1 MSEIKLNLIDA
12 QHILHGTIHGSIGD
26 ACVAALSAE
35 PETIAELEAA
45 LARYMKCPTN
55 FSLSLTFDSKPA
67 SPDMLDLQPYDAGIV
82 VIDLAARIVAI
93 ESTYSQPAAQG
104 ELYYHNGEHS
114 TDEPIPYRLPDDWL
128 FLDSIEEYEVRCLLR
143 RQQRATA
150 PPFDARAVLY
160 GRPLLEFIAGE
171 YLAMSLPR
179 CESAPQPQTHK
190 EQPRSETSMS
200 VSPAFDDNTLA
211 KQISAIHARW
221 LITPRDDLRGQSPR
235 EVLLAKQDFIDFD
248 LHTRSMQWSRQHEG
262 PPCLS
267 TNSFA
272 YRFAGF
278 GTHEWVVYYDLVRH
292 LLCSALDREPVTQ
305 EQGEGVRET
314 RACGEADASVIAGL
328 EQLKTTW
335 LNQPQEDLSGRIP
348 AIIIDNERRRL
359 PEAMLG
365 HDMVIDDDCP
375 VCRMMADDAEL
386 GMEVGFWGLDSSHM
400 DDDFAFSSFRTC
412 EEWEADCQRWK
423 EFHEEF
429 DRKWEK
435 RQQCIARG
443 EVPEPDPFFDPP
455 DVDELFTSEE
465 QPDSDHLVS

>member
-35 PETIAELEAA
+35 PETIGELEAA

-55 FSLSLTFDSKPA
+55 FSLLQTFVSQP
-67 SPDMLDLQPYDAGIV
+67 SSSDMLDLQPYDAGIV

-93 ESTYSQPAAQG
+93 ESTYSQPAARG
-104 ELYYHNGEHS
+104 ELSYHNGEHA
-114 TDEPIPYRLPDDWL
+114 TDELILYRLPADWL
-128 FLDSIEEYEVRCLLR
+128 FLDSIEEYNYWCQLR
-143 RQQRATA
+143 RRQRAST
-150 PPFDARAVLY
+150 PPFDARAILY

-171 YLAMSLPR
+171 YLAMSLPQL
-179 CESAPQPQTHK
+179 ESAQQPHMQK
-190 EQPRSETSMS
+190 DPPGSDTSMT
-200 VSPAFDDNTLA
+200 VSPAFDDNPLA
-211 KQISAIHARW
+211 KRISATHARW
-221 LITPRDDLRGQSPR
+221 LMTPRDDLRGQSPR
-235 EVLLAKQDFIDFD
+235 DVLLAKQDFIDFD
-248 LHTRSMQWSRQHEG
+248 LQTRSLQWSLQREG

-278 GTHEWVVYYDLVRH
+278 GTQEWVVYYDLVRH
-292 LLCSALDREPVTQ
+292 LLWSALDREPAME
-305 EQGEGVRET
+305 EQGEGVIET
-314 RACGEADASVIAGL
+314 RANSEIDEVIAGL

-335 LNQPQEDLSGRIP
+335 LNQPQEDLSGRVP

-359 PEAMLG
+359 PEAMLA

-375 VCRMMADDAEL
+375 ICRMMADDTEL
-386 GMEVGFWGLDSSHM
+386 GLEVGFWCLDGAHM
-400 DDDFAFSSFRTC
+400 DDDFAFSSFSTR
-412 EEWEADCQRWK
+412 EEWEADRQEWK
-423 EFHEEF
+423 ERHEEF
-429 DRKWEK
+429 DRKWEE

-455 DVDELFTSEE
+455 DLDELLTSEAK
-465 QPDSDHLVS
+465 PDSDHLVS